1 LVALGQIFP
10 ESIGEFKTI
19 RVGGR
24 TDTTNR
30 LSESLKRKPSVK
42 NGALS
47 DSFNIS
53 KKRVD

>member
-1 LVALGQIFP
+1 LEI
-10 ESIGEFKTI
+10 SRTI
-19 RVGGR
+19 HVGGR

-30 LSESLKRKPSVK
+30 LNEPSVK
-42 NGALS
+42 IGTLS